1 MVKHI
6 ETSIMDKSIEQALDA
21 AISQFLEADQDTL
34 TRVLPSLKE
43 TFSQDA
49 AFLDKVSAM
58 DKIVAENQALEP
70 LGEFL
75 FDLLLM
81 NFFALDVQKLEG
93 DYLESTEW
101 EEIEEK
107 TLDRGTELLNLL
119 LYLNECADEE
129 IEPDL
134 NDYLSEF
141 LLVDDDEFQ
150 DEHKIYESFISQ
162 QTLTEGSFDQIADAA
177 KKPIHSDEIEDLF
190 YVIMGFFHVQA
201 PTPQDWKDFK
211 ASAPNPALDVALYA
225 LLTNFSN
232 K

>member
-43 TFSQDA
+43 AFSQDA